1 MRLGPFPPMQ
11 VIEAET
17 RAQQAERSMHAAQS
31 ELESRR
37 GSIHAATAKMER
49 SDAAA
54 TERGVALAAAER
66 EAARAVQGMEAAE
79 ARERTLTLTLTLAL
93 ALVAG
98 GAAQDG
104 RVKGGAGGQH
114 RECTV
119 DVLPVG
125 LRGGGVSRDL
135 LALGGP
141 LTLTLTL
148 TLTPIP

>member
-66 EAARAVQGMEAAE
+66 ARSNNSFARANAGSK
-79 ARERTLTLTLTLAL
+79 ARSF
-93 ALVAG
+93 
-98 GAAQDG
+98 QM
-104 RVKGGAGGQH
+104 
-114 RECTV
+114 
-119 DVLPVG
+119 
-125 LRGGGVSRDL
+125 
-135 LALGGP
+135 
-141 LTLTLTL
+141 
-148 TLTPIP
+148 

>member
-1 MRLGPFPPMQ
+1 MTLTLTLSERTGAQGDRGEEAGLPARQAQHATPFPPMRLGPFPPMQ

-37 GSIHAATAKMER
+37 GSIPAATAKMER

-93 ALVAG
+93 AQVQG
-98 GAAQDG
+98 MEAAE
-104 RVKGGAGGQH
+104 A
-114 RECTV
+114 RE
-119 DVLPVG
+119 
-125 LRGGGVSRDL
+125 LRTSQRAEV
-135 LALGGP
+135 
-141 LTLTLTL
+141 
-148 TLTPIP
+148 